1 MKELS
6 IVEKAKRYD
15 EALTKA
21 RNIVNSINVGLIGKD
36 SFEAVF
42 PELRE
47 SNDERIRKA
56 IVKMISDIDGGS
68 PFEKYGIIKKEA
80 LAWLEKQGEQK
91 PVISNDALR
100 EGIAHFGITQYQ
112 IDNWLKKYVD
122 VEKQGEQQP
131 TDKAEPKFKVGDW
144 IVYKDNIWKIC
155 NISLGSYY
163 ELLKINN
170 EVSIRHFEGVDKTAH
185 LWTIQD
191 AKDGDVLSWDNGRY
205 TIIFKESKDNKII
218 AHCSYNNHSKHF
230 GTQGNYDT
238 TFDSD
243 LKFIPSAKEQRDL
256 LFQKMKEAGYEWD
269 SHTNKIIY
277 NNDYRR
283 LC

>member
-6 IVEKAKRYD
+6 IEEKAKRYD

-36 SFEAVF
+36 SFETVF

-47 SNDERIRKA
+47 SEDERIRKA

-91 PVISNDALR
+91 PVISNDALK
-100 EGIAHFGITQYQ
+100 EGIAHFGITQHQ

-122 VEKQGEQQP
+122 VEKQDEQKP

-155 NISLGSYY
+155 NISLGIYY

-170 EVSIRHFEGVDKTAH
+170 EASIRHFEGVDKTAH

-191 AKDGDVLSWDNGRY
+191 VKDGDVLVLNNEVFIYAHRKQMYS
-205 TIIFKESKDNKII
+205 IAV
-218 AHCSYNNHSKHF
+218 AHCFVDNAGSFHLDGEF
-230 GTQGNYDT
+230 GYKEWGKTISPAT
-238 TFDSD
+238 
-243 LKFIPSAKEQRDL
+243 KEQRDL

-277 NNDYRR
+277 NNDHRR
-283 LC
+283 LCFI